1 MSVPTAPVV
10 PSAPAVP
17 EKIVIVLAAT
27 LGVGQAANVSACL
40 AAGLAAALPG
50 WAGAPLRDPD
60 GMASSAISHL
70 PIIVLAADAERMA
83 QLRQRLTQPP
93 PEDARLAVFPAYARE
108 IHEAAHYWARHR
120 ETSHRD
126 QPLLGVGLA
135 GAKRWLNALTGS
147 LPMLR

>member
-1 MSVPTAPVV
+1 RAPEAMA
-10 PSAPAVP
+10 SAPTP
-17 EKIVIVLAAT
+17 P
-27 LGVGQAANVSACL
+27 
-40 AAGLAAALPG
+40 LPSLC
-50 WAGAPLRDPD
+50 A
-60 GMASSAISHL
+60 
-70 PIIVLAADAERMA
+70 AADAVRMA

-108 IHEAAHYWARHR
+108 IHEAVHYWARHR

-135 GAKRWLNALTGS
+135 GAKRWINALTGS

>member
-10 PSAPAVP
+10 PPTPAVP

-40 AAGLAAALPG
+40 AAGLAAASPG

-60 GMASSAISHL
+60 GMVSSAISHL
-70 PIIVLAADAERMA
+70 PIIVLSADAVRMA
-83 QLRQRLTQPP
+83 QLRERLALAPP
-93 PEDARLAVFPAYARE
+93 DGARLAVFPAYARE
-108 IHEAAHYWARHR
+108 IHDAGQYWARHR

-135 GAKRWLNALTGS
+135 GARRWINALTGS

>member
-1 MSVPTAPVV
+1 MSVPTATVV

-27 LGVGQAANVSACL
+27 LGVGQAANVSACV
-40 AAGLAAALPG
+40 AAGLAAASPG

-60 GMASSAISHL
+60 GMVSSAISHL
-70 PIIVLAADAERMA
+70 PIIGLSADAVRMA
-83 QLRQRLTQPP
+83 QLRERLALAPP
-93 PEDARLAVFPAYARE
+93 DGARLAVFPAYARE
-108 IHEAAHYWARHR
+108 IHEAVQYWARHR

-135 GAKRWLNALTGS
+135 GARRWINALTGS

>member
-10 PSAPAVP
+10 PPTPAVP

-40 AAGLAAALPG
+40 AAGLAAASPG

-60 GMASSAISHL
+60 GMVSSAISHL
-70 PIIVLAADAERMA
+70 PIIVLSADTVRMA
-83 QLRQRLTQPP
+83 QLRERLALAPP
-93 PEDARLAVFPAYARE
+93 DGARLAVFPAYARE
-108 IHEAAHYWARHR
+108 IHEAVQYWARHR

-135 GAKRWLNALTGS
+135 GARRWINALTGS